1 MIRRLALVPLLAAST
16 ALAAAEP
23 RFSIPTA
30 NGAVALSLVVDG
42 FALPAAAGLPPSVRQ
57 LGMLSGHRRVGLA
70 QAGDPDLPRLER
82 QARALE
88 GQVGAPVLALARFSP
103 RSQPLIVTRELVLR
117 LHPGVDPVR
126 VLVGEDA
133 VVRGPHPSLARAW
146 VVTANGGLLAAVDC
160 AARLAAR
167 PGVAFAEPVV
177 HQALAHRDDPSGSPL
192 YGPAAGGVPS
202 EQWHLNPAL
211 GGTHIDVQPVWNFA
225 AGSNLGAG
233 AVLNV
238 VDDGVDAHPGFGA
251 NLVSAWGYS
260 YRTNTAAITLTAG
273 DRHGT
278 VVAGLAA
285 ARDGTGF
292 GLGVAPRATLVPVQ
306 QADALY
312 DSAGIGHNLAAAET
326 ARRPWVVNCSW
337 GPSDDGSTWA
347 PMSLTFQAVLNEAVT
362 GGRSGRGVVYCV
374 AAGNG
379 RASGD
384 NANYDEWAIGPQT
397 IGVGAT
403 TKTGVQAS
411 YSEDAVGLLVCAPGG
426 DSDDVSTGVYCAP
439 ADRGGMATIDRVG
452 AAGYVAGDYSV
463 TANLSMRGTSFATP
477 VVAGAA
483 SLILAAHPELGY
495 RDLLHLL
502 ANHSQRVDAADA
514 GVGDAGRR
522 WQRNNPGGAVRRWH
536 SVRYGFGCVDVAKA
550 MGAVAAGWVPVP
562 ALITQNRGGGS
573 AFTVAGGT
581 SASRTLALTTPT
593 AGALVAEHITLE
605 VQFTVAQRRAL
616 TFRLASPA
624 GSVSYIQGRSTDFE
638 AATGSETYRFT
649 SVVHWG
655 ENPAGSWTLNV
666 DNSGLG
672 QAQIASWALAV
683 NGYHPYPVPDDASVF
698 PATFAVPA
706 SGSVSLR
713 VTSAGAE
720 RSGTGA
726 VATRAVVDGSA
737 VTVAW
742 DDGSHALVTIP
753 VALLGQGGHSLVLR
767 NGVFDSQFTGTPG
780 SYGTVAWVDGAAIPL
795 TVVGSAS
802 VPATPVIS
810 APGAGA
816 TVASRRPAI
825 SGTTAAGATVRIYEG
840 SILLGTASVTG
851 TAWSFTPTSDLALG
865 SHDLTVFASD
875 GSGATGQPAEVV
887 FTVTDPPVLPVVP
900 IPTVT
905 TTTQQLLIAQAM
917 QSSSS
922 GGGCGLGGMGAL
934 VAALALLLTARR
946 RPR

>member
-1 MIRRLALVPLLAAST
+1 MIRRLALVPLLAAAAS
-16 ALAAAEP
+16 LSAAEP

-30 NGAVALSLVVDG
+30 NGAVALSLAVDG

-57 LGMLSGHRRVGLA
+57 LGTLSGHRRVEVA
-70 QAGDPDLPRLER
+70 QAGDPGLPRLEQ

-88 GQVGAPVLALARFSP
+88 LQIGAPVLALARISP

-117 LHPGVDPVR
+117 LHPGADPAQ
-126 VLVGEDA
+126 VLAGEDA
-133 VVRGPHPSLARAW
+133 VVRGPHPALARAW
-146 VVTANGGLLAAVDC
+146 VVAAGGGLLAAVDC
-160 AARLAAR
+160 AARLATR
-167 PGVAFAEPVV
+167 PGVVFAEPVV
-177 HQALAHRDDPSGSPL
+177 HQVLAHKDDPSGSPL

-211 GGTHIDVQPVWNFA
+211 GGTHIDVQPAWDFA
-225 AGSNLGAG
+225 AGANLGAG

-251 NLVSAWGYS
+251 NLVGAWGYS

-312 DSAGIGHNLAAAET
+312 DGAGIGHNLSADDA

-347 PMSLTFQAVLNEAVT
+347 PMSLTFQAVLDEAVT

-397 IGVGAT
+397 IGVGAI

-411 YSEDAVGLLVCAPGG
+411 YSEDAAGLLVCAPGG

-452 AAGYVAGDYSV
+452 AAGYVAGDYTV

-495 RDLLHLL
+495 RDLLHLF
-502 ANHSQRVDAADA
+502 ANHSQRIDAADA
-514 GVGDAGRR
+514 GVSDAGRR
-522 WQRNNPGGAVRRWH
+522 WQRNNPAGAVRRWH

-562 ALITQNRGGGS
+562 ALTTQRQGGS

-581 SASRTLALTTPT
+581 SAAQTLVLTPSGGALT
-593 AGALVAEHITLE
+593 AEHVTLE
-605 VQFTVAQRRAL
+605 VQFAVAQRRSL
-616 TFRLASPA
+616 SFRLASPA
-624 GSVSYIQGRSTDFE
+624 GSVSYFQGRSTDFE
-638 AATGSETYRFT
+638 AADSSETYRFT

-655 ENPAGSWTLNV
+655 EDPAGSWSLSI
-666 DNSGLG
+666 DNGGLS
-672 QAQIASWALAV
+672 QAQIASWAVVV
-683 NGYHPYPVPDDASVF
+683 NGYHPYPAPASASVF
-698 PATFAVPA
+698 PATFAAPA
-706 SGSVSLR
+706 SGSVSLL

-726 VATRAVVDGSA
+726 VATRAALDGSA
-737 VTVAW
+737 VTVVW
-742 DDGSHALVTIP
+742 QDGTHALITIP
-753 VALLGQGGHSLVLR
+753 VAQLGLGGHSLVLR
-767 NGVFDSQFTGTPG
+767 NGVFDSQFTGTAG
-780 SYGTVAWVDGAAIPL
+780 SYGTVAWSDGTSIPL
-795 TVVGSAS
+795 TVVGSTS
-802 VPATPVIS
+802 VPAAPVIS
-810 APGAGA
+810 VPGAGA

-825 SGTTAAGATVRIYEG
+825 SGTTAAGTTVRIYEG
-840 SILLGTASVTG
+840 SVLLGTASVTG
-851 TAWSFTPTSDLALG
+851 TAWSLTPASDLALG
-865 SHDLTVFASD
+865 SHVLTVFASD
-875 GSGATGQPAEVV
+875 GSGATGQPAEVA
-887 FTVTDPPVLPVVP
+887 FTVTDPPVSPVVP
-900 IPTVT
+900 TPTAT
-905 TTTQQLLIAQAM
+905 TTTQQLLIAQSM
-917 QSSSS
+917 QSGGSSSS
-922 GGGCGLGGMGAL
+922 GCGLGGMGAL
-934 VAALALLLTARR
+934 VAALALMLMARR
-946 RPR
+946 RPG

>member
-1 MIRRLALVPLLAAST
+1 MIRRLALVPLLAAAAFLS
-16 ALAAAEP
+16 AAEP

-30 NGAVALSLVVDG
+30 NGAVVLSLAVDE
-42 FALPAAAGLPPSVRQ
+42 FALPAGAGIPAAVRQ
-57 LGMLSGHRRVGLA
+57 LGALSGHRRVA
-70 QAGDPDLPRLER
+70 VVAAGDPGLARLEQ
-82 QARALE
+82 QAGALE
-88 GQVGAPVLALARFSP
+88 RQVGAPVLALARLSP
-103 RSQPLIVTRELVLR
+103 GSQPLIVTRELVVR
-117 LHPGVDPVR
+117 LHPGADPAQ
-126 VLVGEDA
+126 VLAGEDVA
-133 VVRGPHPSLARAW
+133 VRGPHPSLARAW
-146 VVTANGGLLAAVDC
+146 VATAHGGLLAAVDC

-167 PGVAFAEPVV
+167 PGVVFAEPVV
-177 HQALAHRDDPSGSPL
+177 HQVLARKDDPTGSPL
-192 YGPAAGGVPS
+192 YGPASGGVPS

-225 AGSNLGAG
+225 AGTNLGSG

-238 VDDGVDAHPGFGA
+238 VDDGIDAHPGFGA
-251 NLVSAWGYS
+251 NLVTAWGYS
-260 YRTNTAAITLTAG
+260 YRSNTAAITLAAG

-292 GLGVAPRATLVPVQ
+292 GLGAAPRATLVPVQ

-312 DSAGIGHNLAAAET
+312 DSAGIGHNLAAADA

-337 GPSDDGSTWA
+337 GPSDDGSTWS
-347 PMSLTFQAVLNEAVT
+347 PMSLTFQAVLDEAVA

-384 NANYDEWAIGPQT
+384 NANYDEWAIGPRT
-397 IGVGAT
+397 IGVGAV

-411 YSEDAVGLLVCAPGG
+411 YSEDAAGLLVCAPGG

-452 AAGYVAGDYSV
+452 AAGYVAGDYTV

-514 GVGDAGRR
+514 GVSDAGRR
-522 WQRNNPGGAVRRWH
+522 WQRNNPAGTVRRWH

-562 ALITQNRGGGS
+562 ALTTQRQAGG
-573 AFTVAGGT
+573 AFTVAGGA
-581 SASRTLALTTPT
+581 SASQALVLTPT
-593 AGALVAEHITLE
+593 GGALVAEHVTLE
-605 VQFTVAQRRAL
+605 VQFAVAQRRSL

-638 AATGSETYRFT
+638 SATAGETYRFT

-655 ENPAGSWTLNV
+655 EDPAGSWTLSV
-666 DNSGLG
+666 DNGGLG

-683 NGYHPYPVPDDASVF
+683 NGYHPYPAPASASVF
-698 PATFAVPA
+698 PATFAAPA
-706 SGSVSLR
+706 SGSVSLL
-713 VTSAGAE
+713 VTSAGAD

-726 VATRAVVDGSA
+726 VATRATVDGSA

-742 DDGSHALVTIP
+742 DDGSHALVTVP
-753 VALLGQGGHSLVLR
+753 VALLGLGGHSLVLR
-767 NGVFDSQFTGTPG
+767 NGVFDSQFTGTAG
-780 SYGTVAWVDGAAIPL
+780 SYGTVAWLDGAAIPL

-802 VPATPVIS
+802 VPAAPVIS

-816 TVASRRPAI
+816 TVTTRRPAI
-825 SGTTAAGATVRIYEG
+825 SGTTTAGTTVRIYEG
-840 SILLGTASVTG
+840 SALLGTASVTG
-851 TAWSFTPTSDLALG
+851 TAWTLTPVSDLALG
-865 SHDLTVFASD
+865 SHVLTVFASD
-875 GSGATGQPAEVV
+875 GSGATGQPAEVA
-887 FTVTDPPVLPVVP
+887 FTVADPPVAPVQP
-900 IPTVT
+900 PAST
-905 TTTQQLLIAQAM
+905 TTSQQLLIAQAM
-917 QSSSS
+917 QSSGSS
-922 GGGCGLGGMGAL
+922 GSGCGLGGMGAL
-934 VAALALLLTARR
+934 AAALALMLMARR

>member
-1 MIRRLALVPLLAAST
+1 MPRRTVLVPLLAAAS
-16 ALAAAEP
+16 LAAAEP
-23 RFSIPTA
+23 RFTIPTA
-30 NGAVALSLVVDG
+30 NGAVALTMVVDG
-42 FALPAAAGLPPSVRQ
+42 FALPATAALPPSVRQ
-57 LGMLSGHRRVGLA
+57 LGTLSGHRRVEVA
-70 QAGDPDLPRLER
+70 QAGDSDLPGLER
-82 QARALE
+82 QARVFE
-88 GQVGAPVLALARFSP
+88 RQVGAPVLALARISP
-103 RSQPLIVTRELVLR
+103 GSQPLVVTRELVMR
-117 LHPGVDPVR
+117 LHPGTDPAR
-126 VLVGEDA
+126 VLAGEDA
-133 VVRGPHPSLARAW
+133 VVRDPHPSLARAW
-146 VVTANGGLLAAVDC
+146 TVTANGGLLAAVDL

-167 PGVAFAEPVV
+167 PGVVFAEPVV
-177 HQALAHRDDPSGSPL
+177 HQVLAYRDDPSGSPL
-192 YGPAAGGVPS
+192 YGPAAGGTTA

-211 GGTHIDVQPVWNFA
+211 GGTHIDVLPVWNFA
-225 AGSNLGAG
+225 AGTNLGAG

-238 VDDGVDAHPGFGA
+238 VDDGIDVHPGFGA

-337 GPSDDGSTWA
+337 GPSDDGMTWA
-347 PMSLTFQAVLNEAVT
+347 PMSLAFQAVLNEAVS
-362 GGRSGRGVVYCV
+362 GGRSGCGVVYCV

-397 IGVGAT
+397 IGVGAI

-411 YSEDAVGLLVCAPGG
+411 YSEDAAGLLVCAPGG

-452 AAGYVAGDYSV
+452 AAGYVAGDYTV

-514 GVGDAGRR
+514 GVTDAGRR
-522 WQRNNPGGAVRRWH
+522 WQRNNPGGTPRRWH

-562 ALITQNRGGGS
+562 ALITQHQGGGS

-581 SASRTLALTTPT
+581 SASRTLTLTTPT

-605 VQFTVAQRRAL
+605 LQFTVAQRRAL

-655 ENPAGSWTLNV
+655 ENPAGSWTLSV
-666 DNSGLG
+666 DNGGLG
-672 QAQIASWALAV
+672 QAQIASWAVAV
-683 NGYHPYPVPDDASVF
+683 SGYHPYPAPDAASVF

-726 VATRAVVDGSA
+726 VATRAAVDGSA

-780 SYGTVAWVDGAAIPL
+780 SYGTVAWVEGAAIPL

-810 APGAGA
+810 VPGAGA
-816 TVASRRPAI
+816 TVANRRPAI
-825 SGTTAAGATVRIYEG
+825 SGTTAAGTTVRIYEG
-840 SILLGTASVTG
+840 SVLLGTASVIG
-851 TAWSFTPTSDLALG
+851 TAWSFTPSSDLALG
-865 SHDLTVFASD
+865 SHALTVFASD
-875 GSGATGQPAEVV
+875 GSGATSQPVEVGFAV
-887 FTVTDPPVLPVVP
+887 ADPPVTPVTPVT
-900 IPTVT
+900 PTPDVT
-905 TTTQQLLIAQAM
+905 TTTQQLLIAQA

-922 GGGCGLGGMGAL
+922 GGCGLGGMGAM
-934 VAALALLLTARR
+934 VAALALMLVARR